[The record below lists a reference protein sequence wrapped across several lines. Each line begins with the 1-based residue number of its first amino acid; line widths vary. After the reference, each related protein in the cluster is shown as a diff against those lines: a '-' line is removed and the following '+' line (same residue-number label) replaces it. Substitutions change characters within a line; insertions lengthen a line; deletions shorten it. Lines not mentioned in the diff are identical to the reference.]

1 MISRGLYIG
10 EIVDEFASIAAQV
23 KVRNKLGLT
32 DLSVFCENYFRDV
45 LNCLLGANFE
55 NLNKDIPNAPAL
67 DLGDRNKKLAVQIS
81 SAANASKVNSTLS
94 GLTPDIKSI
103 YTEFFVLSIGGKQS
117 TYALDEKLTGPVNFT
132 VANIWDMDTLAHKV
146 IDLEIDRLADLHRLV
161 RRNSAKVRVELEIPD
176 ENGDYPSNGYG
187 QWEPRIEPAIGNGAA
202 FVEFTAAEGGVK
214 VQEVDHAEIECG
226 LKVLGAELARLPRV
240 SREFLVSLIERRES
254 KYSAHFDD
262 SWIHLLY
269 DKVKREFRGPDLRDE
284 LAILEHAGFVEIR
297 GIDARYDASPEIG
310 VCLSRQSE
318 ALAIGLLGFVKVK
331 GLNLRNVIGAG
342 DLSQF

>member
-1 MISRGLYIG
+1 MYIG

-32 DLSVFCENYFRDV
+32 DLSKFCENYFRDV

-81 SAANASKVNSTLS
+81 SAANASKVNSTLL
-94 GLTPDIKSI
+94 GLTQDMKSI
-103 YTEFFVLSIGGKQS
+103 YTDFFVLSIGGKQS
-117 TYALDEKLTGPVNFT
+117 TYALDKGLADSVKFK
-132 VANIWDMDTLAHKV
+132 VANIWDMDTLAHMA

-176 ENGDYPSNGYG
+176 ENGDYPTNGYD

-202 FVEFTAAEGGVK
+202 FVEFTAAEGRVT

-226 LKVLGAELARLPRV
+226 LKILGAELARLPRV

-254 KYSAHFDD
+254 KGSVYFDD
-262 SWIHLLY
+262 KWIHLLY
-269 DKVKREFRGPDLRDE
+269 EKVKREFRGSDLIDE
-284 LAILEHAGFVEIR
+284 LGILEHAGFVKIR
-297 GIDARYDASPEIG
+297 GVDAGYDRAPEIG
-310 VCLSRQSE
+310 VRLSHQSD
-318 ALAIGLLGFVKVK
+318 ALSIGLLGFVKAK